1 MANSTTATGAG
12 TATVRTL
19 DAAASGFSQELDQLL
34 AWDTSAAG
42 ELTQTVAAVIADVRS
57 RGDAALLEYTNTFD
71 RRHVD
76 SAAALRVAPAELQAA
91 LDGLPETDRDA
102 LLAAAARIEAYHSH
116 QGETSWSYEDEL
128 GNTLGQKVTAL
139 RRVGVYVPG
148 GQAAYPSTVLMTAIV
163 ARVAGVTEVVMTVPT
178 PDDVRNPLVLAAACV
193 AGVDEVI
200 TVGGA
205 QAIAA
210 LAYGTESLERVDKI
224 VGPGGAFVAEAKR
237 QVFGPVAIDMIAGPS
252 EILLIADETANPRW
266 LALDLFSQAEHD
278 AAAQAILLSPSAELL
293 ARVRAEIEE
302 LLPTMEREA
311 LIRASLAN
319 RGALILT
326 RDLFEAVRIANRV
339 APEHLSINVTPEAED
354 ALVDAIQNAGAIFVG
369 AGSAEVMG
377 DYAAGP
383 SHVLPTFGTARYA
396 SPLGVYDFQKRSSLI
411 RLSAVGGQEVAR
423 IAAVLADGE
432 GLEAHARAAR
442 VRLTNLDHNADPN
455 RDPQA

>member
-1 MANSTTATGAG
+1 MTQLPQTPPQ
-12 TATVRTL
+12 TVPRTL
-19 DAAASGFSQELDQLL
+19 NSNADGFKAQLDELL
-34 AWDTSAAG
+34 AWDTSADG
-42 ELTQTVAAVIADVRS
+42 ELTRTVADVIAQVRS
-57 RGDAALLEYTNTFD
+57 RGDAAVIDYTNTFD
-71 RRHVD
+71 RRAVID
-76 SAAALRVAPAELQAA
+76 VAALRVPKQDLQAA
-91 LDGLPETDRDA
+91 LDGLPEIERDA
-102 LLAAAARIEAYHSH
+102 LLAAAARVRDYHLH
-116 QGETSWSYEDEL
+116 QGETSWSYEDAL

-148 GQAAYPSTVLMTAIV
+148 GQAAYPSTVLMTAIP
-163 ARVAGVTEVVMTVPT
+163 ARVAGVAEVIMTVPT
-178 PDDVRNPLVLAAACV
+178 PDDVRNPLVLAAAAV

-200 TVGGA
+200 TIGGA

-210 LAYGTESLERVDKI
+210 LAYGTETIEQVDKI

-252 EILLIADETANPRW
+252 EILLIADDAANPEW

-278 AAAQAILLSPSAELL
+278 AAAQAILLTPSATLL
-293 ARVRAEIEE
+293 AKVAEAIER
-302 LLPTMEREA
+302 LLPTMARAE
-311 LIRASLAN
+311 LIQQSLEN

-326 RDLFEAVRIANRV
+326 KDLAEAAAISNRV
-339 APEHLSINVTPEAED
+339 APEHLAINVAVEHED
-354 ALVDAIQNAGAIFVG
+354 AVLDAIQNAGAIFIG

-411 RLSAVGGQEVAR
+411 RLSEQGGQEVAR
-423 IAAVLADGE
+423 IASVLADGE

-442 VRLTNLDHNADPN
+442 ARLTSFDHN
-455 RDPQA
+455 R